1 MVCGLPLLSVT
12 TIVTCAPSP
21 ASLVPLMIGV
31 LLSLCAATSTV
42 SVGGVLSKSS
52 ELIVRVLPAAS
63 VAVAITEPTSSN
75 DTSNPTNDQLPS
87 ASVVVVYVAPMPPP
101 TSCSVIVISLP
112 AGKSEVPLK
121 VTNKP
126 SSKVG
131 VKASAGGV
139 TSTSPLSVPV
149 PVLPAASVMLALTL

>member
-1 MVCGLPLLSVT
+1 
-12 TIVTCAPSP
+12 
-21 ASLVPLMIGV
+21 
-31 LLSLCAATSTV
+31 
-42 SVGGVLSKSS
+42 
-52 ELIVRVLPAAS
+52 
-63 VAVAITEPTSSN
+63 
-75 DTSNPTNDQLPS
+75 
-87 ASVVVVYVAPMPPP
+87 MPPP
-101 TSCSVIVISLP
+101 TSCSVMVISLP

-126 SSKVG
+126 SSNVG